1 MTPDSPYIFCYP
13 SPMSTKPTNS
23 LTPLFKPK
31 SIVLVGATADPA
43 KLGFGVARNLLQ
55 SDYQGDIYF
64 VNPRG
69 GTLLERPLYPSIFAL
84 PEPVELAVLLIPAP
98 YVPDALKAC
107 GEKGVR
113 AAIIAAG
120 GFRETGAPG
129 ASLEDECLRI
139 AREYEMRLMGPNC
152 IGLLDTHL
160 PLDTT
165 FLPPPAPTPGA
176 VAFISHSGAICAA
189 VVDWARGQGFGL
201 SQLVSLGNQ
210 LDVCETDILPAVA
223 ADPYTRVITMYLEG
237 VSDGRRFL
245 HVAEQVTRQKPV
257 IALKVGRFASG
268 QEAVSSHT
276 GALAGADSAF
286 EAAFRRAGII
296 RATTSE
302 HLFDWAKALAWCPLP
317 AGPNVAVLSNAGGP
331 GVTAVDAIEANGLQ
345 LATLQAETEEKLQGV
360 LPPAASVKN
369 PVDMLAGASPEQY
382 ASSLQILLADAQVDS
397 VLVILPPPPMYSAGG
412 VAKAII
418 PIIYSAK
425 KPVIIAL
432 MGERLIQ
439 EAMEH
444 FRSAHIPEYRF
455 PERAASALA
464 TLTNRANYLHSE
476 PPKEVE
482 VTDVQPA
489 IVQRLLTQATP
500 GEWLSPVL
508 LDQILAAYQ
517 IPTPRLHLA
526 HTAEEAITLALEV
539 GYPVVMKL
547 AADEVTHKSDVG
559 GVVLGLA
566 SDTAVSD
573 AFDQITNQF
582 QQRFPD
588 VALDGVFVQKMIPAG
603 QQVVVGVVQDAQFG
617 PMLMFG
623 SGGVEVEGLDDVAF
637 ALAPLTHADVEHLLS
652 KTWAGRKLDGFRNLP
667 PADKTAVTDV
677 LIRLGQL
684 ATDFPQLAEIEIN
697 PLLVMTQG
705 EGVWAVDVRARVTA

>member
-1 MTPDSPYIFCYP
+1 MTPEGDSVFCYACA
-13 SPMSTKPTNS
+13 MSTKPTNS
-23 LTPLFKPK
+23 LTPLFKPT

-69 GTLLERPLYPSIFAL
+69 GTLLERPLYTSISAL
-84 PEPVELAVLLIPAP
+84 PEPVELAVLLIPAL
-98 YVPDALKAC
+98 YVPEALKAC

-120 GFRETGAPG
+120 GFRETGATG
-129 ASLEDECLRI
+129 ASLEEECLRI
-139 AREYEMRLMGPNC
+139 AHEYEMRLVGPNC

-165 FLPPPAPTPGA
+165 FLPPPAPTPGG

-210 LDVCETDILPAVA
+210 LDVCEADVLPVIAD
-223 ADPYTRVITMYLEG
+223 DPYTKVITMYLEG
-237 VSDGRRFL
+237 VSDGRHFL
-245 HVAEQVTRQKPV
+245 QVAAQVTRQKPV

-268 QEAVSSHT
+268 QQAVSSHT
-276 GALAGADSAF
+276 GALAGTDSAF

-296 RATTSE
+296 RASTSE
-302 HLFDWAKALAWCPLP
+302 QLFDWAKALAWCPLP
-317 AGPNVAVLSNAGGP
+317 KGPNVAVLSNAGGP

-345 LATLQAETEEKLQGV
+345 LANLQAETEQKLQAV

-382 ASSLQILLADAQVDS
+382 ASSLQILLADDQVDS
-397 VLVILPPPPMYSAGG
+397 VMVILPPPPMYSAGG

-464 TLTNRANYLHSE
+464 TLTNRATYLNSE
-476 PPKEVE
+476 PAQEIVL
-482 VTDVQPA
+482 TDVQPQV
-489 IVQRLLTQATP
+489 VQELFSKATP
-500 GEWLSPVL
+500 GEWISPTL

-526 HTAEEAITLALEV
+526 STPEEAVAHAHRV
-539 GYPVVMKL
+539 GYPVAMKL
-547 AADEVTHKSDVG
+547 AADSVTHKSDVG
-559 GVVLGLA
+559 GVVLGLDR
-566 SDTAVSD
+566 DTAVSD
-573 AFDQITNQF
+573 AYAQMMEKLEPNVTI
-582 QQRFPD
+582 
-588 VALDGVFVQKMIPAG
+588 DGVYIQKMIPDG
-603 QQVVVGVVQDAQFG
+603 QQIVVGVVQDPQFG

-637 ALAPLTHADVEHLLS
+637 ALAPLTATDIEYLLS
-652 KTWAGRKLDGFRNLP
+652 KTWAGRKLDGFRNLL
-667 PADKTAVTDV
+667 PADKTAVIDT
-677 LIRLGQL
+677 LYRLGQL
-684 ATDFPQLAEIEIN
+684 ATDFPQLTEIEIN
-697 PLLVMTQG
+697 PLLALPQG
-705 EGVWAVDVRARVTA
+705 EGVWAVDVRARLAI